1 MASMKHT
8 TFLAATLAAALTL
21 SPQSW
26 AQPTATPAVR
36 AKADTLLSTARWPR
50 KGNRVDA
57 VRALWR
63 GWGDWEGIAEASVGP
78 RVWGELE
85 EVHRTRLASLLSDV
99 AALNW
104 LRRVDAS
111 PDWAL
116 TYVREET
123 SGKRRVVVTLL
134 RTGGATVDL
143 RWVAERRGQDWRVV
157 DVVTEG
163 ASLVASQRTSF
174 ARVLD
179 KGGVNRLFVKLER
192 KREDLLTEVAR

>member
-1 MASMKHT
+1 MAFMKK
-8 TFLAATLAAALTL
+8 TLAAAALLAALTL
-21 SPQSW
+21 TFNLTADSP
-26 AQPTATPAVR
+26 ATVWVR
-36 AKADTLLSTARWPR
+36 GKQDTLLSTARWPR
-50 KGNRVDA
+50 KGNRVDV

-63 GWGDWEGIAEASVGP
+63 GWADWEGIAEASVGP

>member
-1 MASMKHT
+1 M
-8 TFLAATLAAALTL
+8 
-21 SPQSW
+21 
-26 AQPTATPAVR
+26 
-36 AKADTLLSTARWPR
+36 
-50 KGNRVDA
+50 
-57 VRALWR
+57 
-63 GWGDWEGIAEASVGP
+63 GP

-134 RTGGATVDL
+134 RTGGAAVDL
-143 RWVAERRGQDWRVV
+143 RWTVERRGQDWRVV

-163 ASLVASQRTSF
+163 ASLVATQRTSF

-192 KREDLLTEVAR
+192 KREDLLAEVAR